1 MAAVSLSL
9 ASCAGE
15 DPVGD
20 DPDSESVTGGGS
32 GSEDGT
38 GGESG
43 TEGGE
48 EGGSGS
54 GEEGTGSQGGS
65 GSMTDDE
72 IASTDCTITLVEVKE
87 DADDDLFH
95 FRILQKH
102 SQATMTVDWGDGTVE
117 TYTVRHSDYISL
129 NFENEPDYKIRGYLN
144 DTHHEYTDDAESHRV
159 TIRGKGILYFNADG
173 DEVYSIDCSDSE
185 TLQALSLDA
194 SGLPE
199 RFNPGVTELILPQP
213 NRLRSLYVQS
223 DKITS
228 IDLSHCTELEYL
240 EFALCYG
247 SEIEECPG
255 RLTSLDLSHCTKLKE
270 LVCSEGGLESL
281 NLRNCASLEI
291 LRCAENNLTSLDVSD
306 CVSLQKI
313 DCHINEL
320 TSLDIASC
328 EDLTYLD
335 CRGNDF
341 YKSACDELIY
351 ALPVVDN
358 GRFFTTYLGVP
369 TPDYDAAERK
379 GWKVN
384 DDDLLDWR
392 YQ

>member
-1 MAAVSLSL
+1 MAATVSLSL

-20 DPDSESVTGGGS
+20 DPDSENVTGGGS
-32 GSEDGT
+32 GSEDET

-65 GSMTDDE
+65 GSTDDE

-87 DADDDLFH
+87 DADDDSFH
-95 FRILQKH
+95 IYILQKQ
-102 SQATMTVDWGDGTVE
+102 SQATMTVDWGDGTVG
-117 TYTVRHSDYISL
+117 TYTASDYPNYGDIG
-129 NFENEPDYKIRGYLN
+129 GYSN
-144 DTHHEYTDDAESHRV
+144 ITHHEYTDDVESHRV
-159 TIRGKGILYFNADG
+159 TIKGKGILAFYTAFDS
-173 DEVYSIDCSDSE
+173 DIYSFDCSECE
-185 TLQALSLDA
+185 TLEALSLYGDA
-194 SGLPE
+194 GPGEL
-199 RFNPGVTELILPQP
+199 NPGVTELILPQP

-240 EFALCYG
+240 EFTLCFN

-270 LVCSEGGLESL
+270 LVCNEGGLESL

-291 LRCAENNLTSLDVSD
+291 LRCDENNLTSLDVSD
-306 CVSLQKI
+306 CVSLQMI
-313 DCHINEL
+313 DCHINDL

-328 EDLTYLD
+328 EDLIYLD

-351 ALPVVDN
+351 ALPVVDYGN
-358 GRFFTTYLGVP
+358 LFISYLGIP
-369 TPDYDAAERK
+369 WPDYGAAERK
-379 GWKVN
+379 GWTVN
-384 DDDLLDWR
+384 DYDNLAWR
-392 YQ
+392 NE